1 MRNFITH
8 VTGEHT
14 HKETGVASDGEFWT
28 SKTLFTIAL
37 LEKDAKHVKPLVAI
51 DEEVQALLA
60 KTDKAIN
67 QLRKV

>member
-1 MRNFITH
+1 

-28 SKTLFTIAL
+28 SKTLATIAL
-37 LEKDAKHVKPLVAI
+37 LDRDAKHVKPLVDI

-60 KTDKAIN
+60 KTGKVID

>member
-1 MRNFITH
+1 MHNLITQ

-37 LEKDAKHVKPLVAI
+37 LEKDAKHVKPLITI
-51 DEEVQALLA
+51 DEEVQAPLA
-60 KTDKAIN
+60 KIEKVID